1 MIERLAILGATGD
14 LTTRYLLPALGV
26 LLAQRSLPRSLSILA
41 VDRDE
46 LKTGQYRALVA
57 DRLARS
63 GTLAR
68 APRDD
73 LLDRLRYRVADVTDR
88 EALAA
93 ALAPVT
99 TPTIVYLA
107 LPPAVMAAT
116 VEALAGAGVGAA
128 SAVVVEKPVGV
139 DLASARDLN
148 ARLHRAFSKAR
159 VFRIDHVLGMPMV
172 QAVLGLRFANRLVE
186 AVWNREHVARC
197 EIIWDETLALEGRAG
212 YYDSVGALRD
222 MVQNHLLQILCL
234 VAMEPPAAIE
244 AGALHDRKLEVLQAI
259 PPYRPAEVA
268 RWTRRGRYTAG
279 RIGDRAIPSYV
290 DEPDVDPAR
299 ETETFA
305 ELTVF
310 IATPRWE
317 GVPFRLRSGKALAE
331 DRIEVR
337 LVFRPSES
345 RLFGVAEPNVLR
357 LTMEPDACALHL
369 ALSGGR
375 ALTDLRPHR
384 LDGLLS
390 APSLPPYARL
400 LLDVFAGD
408 QTLFVSADEV
418 EAAWRIIDPIVAG
431 WHAGVVPL
439 LDYPAGSNGPT

>member
-14 LTTRYLLPALGV
+14 LTMRYLLPALGV
-26 LLAQRSLPRSLSILA
+26 LLAQRLLPHSLSILA
-41 VDRDE
+41 VGRDDLDTE
-46 LKTGQYRALVA
+46 QYRTLASDGLV
-57 DRLARS
+57 RG
-63 GTLAR
+63 GTLAG
-68 APRDD
+68 AARDEI
-73 LLDRLRYRVADVTDR
+73 LGRLRYRVADVTDR

-99 TPTIVYLA
+99 TPTLIYLA

-116 VEALAGAGVGAA
+116 VDALAGAGVGAA
-128 SAVVVEKPVGV
+128 SAIVVEKPVGA

-148 ARLHRAFSKAR
+148 ARLRRALPDAR
-159 VFRIDHVLGMPMV
+159 VFRIDHVLGMQMV
-172 QAVLGLRFANRLVE
+172 QALLGLRFANRLVE

-212 YYDSVGALRD
+212 YYDSIGALRD
-222 MVQNHLLQILCL
+222 MVQNHLLQVLCL
-234 VAMEPPAAIE
+234 VAMEPPAAV
-244 AGALHDRKLEVLQAI
+244 AVGPLHDRKLEVLQAI
-259 PPYRPAEVA
+259 APYRSTEVA

-290 DEPDVDPAR
+290 DEPDVDPTR
-299 ETETFA
+299 QTETFA
-305 ELTVF
+305 EVTLF

-317 GVPFRLRSGKALAE
+317 GVPFLLRSGKALAE

-337 LVFRPSES
+337 LVFRPNES
-345 RLFGVAEPNVLR
+345 RLFGVTEPNVLC
-357 LTMEPDACALHL
+357 LTMEPDAFALHL

-375 ALTDLRPHR
+375 ELTALRPHR
-384 LDGLLS
+384 LDGSLP
-390 APSLPPYARL
+390 APALPPYARL

-431 WHAGVVPL
+431 WRAGAVPL
-439 LDYPAGSNGPT
+439 LDYPAGSVGPA